1 MLIKHFDLEK
11 INKNKINYY
20 LFYGPNLGLIEDTI
34 KNIFKPIFSKNI
46 INYDEVDLLNNKE
59 EFKEKIFNKSFF
71 DDDKFIIINRAT
83 DKIFE
88 IIKEIID
95 AEINDVK
102 IIIKAGNL
110 EKKTKI
116 RNFFEKEKKT
126 IITAFYED
134 NFQSLFL
141 LVQKFIKEN
150 NIKISNEII
159 NLVIERSKGNR
170 INLNNELEKIFLFSK
185 KNNIINFDDISK
197 LTNLFEN
204 YGFAEL
210 VDSCLLKNRKKTI
223 NILNE
228 NNPSTED
235 NILILRSFLFK
246 LKRLKKLKSKIDDT
260 KNIDQIINTF
270 KPPIFW
276 KEKEVV
282 KQQLKQ
288 RTLSDIKFLIKKV
301 NNLELLIKRNSQTS
315 GQILNNFILENLEK
329 TNSLI

>member
-1 MLIKHFDLEK
+1 MLIKYFDLKK
-11 INKNKINYY
+11 INKDKINYY
-20 LFYGPNLGLIEDTI
+20 LFYGPNIGLIEDTI

-46 INYDEVDLLNNKE
+46 INYDEVDILNNKE
-59 EFKEKIFNKSFF
+59 EFKEQIFNKSFF

-95 AEINDVK
+95 TEIEDVK

-134 NFQSLFL
+134 NFQSLYQ

-150 NIKISNEII
+150 NIRISNEII
-159 NLVIERSKGNR
+159 NLIIERSKGNR

-185 KNNIINFDDISK
+185 KNNIINFDSISK

-204 YGFAEL
+204 YDFAEL

-228 NNPSTED
+228 NNPNSED

-246 LKRLKKLKSKIDDT
+246 LKRLKKLKTKMDNT
-260 KNIDQIINTF
+260 KNIDQTLNTF

-301 NNLELLIKRNSQTS
+301 NNLELLIKKNSQTS

-329 TNSLI
+329 N

>member
-1 MLIKHFDLEK
+1 MLIKYFDLEK

-46 INYDEVDLLNNKE
+46 INYDELDILNNKE
-59 EFKEKIFNKSFF
+59 EFKEQIFNKSFF

-95 AEINDVK
+95 TEINDVK

-134 NFQSLFL
+134 NFQSLYQ
-141 LVQKFIKEN
+141 LVQIFIKEN

-185 KNNIINFDDISK
+185 KNNIINFDNISK

-204 YGFAEL
+204 YDFAEL

-228 NNPSTED
+228 NNPSSED

-260 KNIDQIINTF
+260 KNIDQIISTF

-301 NNLELLIKRNSQTS
+301 NNLELLIKKNSQTS

-329 TNSLI
+329 N

>member
-46 INYDEVDLLNNKE
+46 INYDELDILNNKE
-59 EFKEKIFNKSFF
+59 EFKEQIFNKSFF

-88 IIKEIID
+88 IIKEIINT
-95 AEINDVK
+95 EIEDVK

-134 NFQSLFL
+134 NFQSLYQ

-170 INLNNELEKIFLFSK
+170 INLKNELEKIFLFSK
-185 KNNIINFDDISK
+185 KNNIINFDSISK

-204 YGFAEL
+204 YDFAEL

-228 NNPSTED
+228 NNPNSED

-246 LKRLKKLKSKIDDT
+246 LKRLKKLKTKMDNT
-260 KNIDQIINTF
+260 KNIDQTLNTF

-301 NNLELLIKRNSQTS
+301 NNLELLIKKNSQTS

-329 TNSLI
+329 KLIV

>member
-1 MLIKHFDLEK
+1 MLIKYLDLK
-11 INKNKINYY
+11 KANKDKTNYY
-20 LFYGPNLGLIEDTI
+20 LFYGPNIGLIEDTI
-34 KNIFKPIFSKNI
+34 KNIFKPIFSNNV
-46 INYDEVDLLNNKE
+46 INYDEAEILNNKE
-59 EFKEKIFNKSFF
+59 EFKEQIFNKSFF
-71 DDDKFIIINRAT
+71 DHDKFIIINRAT

-88 IIKEIID
+88 IIKEIINT
-95 AEINDVK
+95 EIKDIK

-110 EKKTKI
+110 EKRSKI
-116 RNFFEKEKKT
+116 RNFFENEKKT

-134 NFQSLFL
+134 NFQSLSL
-141 LVQKFIKEN
+141 IVQNFFKEK

-159 NLVIERSKGNR
+159 ALVIERSKGNR

-185 KNNIINFDDISK
+185 KEKVINFDNISK

-204 YGFAEL
+204 YDFDEL
-210 VDSCLLKNRKKTI
+210 VDNCLLKNRKKTI

-228 NNPSTED
+228 NNPSSED

-260 KNIDQIINTF
+260 KNIDQTLNNF

-276 KEKEVV
+276 KEKEVI

-301 NNLELLIKRNSQTS
+301 NNLELLIKKNSQTS
-315 GQILNNFILENLEK
+315 GQILNNFILKN
-329 TNSLI
+329 

>member
-1 MLIKHFDLEK
+1 MLIKYLDLKK
-11 INKNKINYY
+11 INKDKINYY
-20 LFYGPNLGLIEDTI
+20 LFYGPNIGLIEDTI

-46 INYDEVDLLNNKE
+46 INYDELDILNNKE
-59 EFKEKIFNKSFF
+59 EFKEQFFNKSFF

-134 NFQSLFL
+134 NFQSLYQ

-150 NIKISNEII
+150 NIRISNEII
-159 NLVIERSKGNR
+159 NLIIERSKGNR

-185 KNNIINFDDISK
+185 KNNIINFDSISK

-204 YGFAEL
+204 YDFAEL

-228 NNPSTED
+228 NNPNSED

-246 LKRLKKLKSKIDDT
+246 LKRLKKLKTKMDNT
-260 KNIDQIINTF
+260 KNIDQTLNTF

-301 NNLELLIKRNSQTS
+301 NNLELLIKKNSQTS

>member
-1 MLIKHFDLEK
+1 MLIKYLDLKK
-11 INKNKINYY
+11 INKDKINYY
-20 LFYGPNLGLIEDTI
+20 LLYGPNIGLIEDTI
-34 KNIFKPIFSKNI
+34 KNIFKPVFSRNV
-46 INYDEVDLLNNKE
+46 INYDEAEILNNKE
-59 EFKEKIFNKSFF
+59 EFKEQIFNKSFF
-71 DDDKFIIINRAT
+71 DDDKLIIINRAT

-95 AEINDVK
+95 TEINDVK

-134 NFQSLFL
+134 NFQSLYQ

-150 NIKISNEII
+150 NIRISNEII
-159 NLVIERSKGNR
+159 NLIIERSKGNR

-185 KNNIINFDDISK
+185 KNNIINFDSISK

-204 YGFAEL
+204 YDFAEI

-228 NNPSTED
+228 NNPNSED

-246 LKRLKKLKSKIDDT
+246 LKRLKKLKTKMDNT
-260 KNIDQIINTF
+260 KNIDQTLNTF

-301 NNLELLIKRNSQTS
+301 NNLELLIKKNSQTS

-329 TNSLI
+329 N

>member
-1 MLIKHFDLEK
+1 MLIKYFDLEK

-34 KNIFKPIFSKNI
+34 KNIFKPIFSNNV
-46 INYDEVDLLNNKE
+46 INYDEAEILNNKE
-59 EFKEKIFNKSFF
+59 EFKEQIFNKSFF

-95 AEINDVK
+95 TEIEDVK

-134 NFQSLFL
+134 NFQSLSL

-185 KNNIINFDDISK
+185 KNNIINFDSISK

-204 YGFAEL
+204 YDFAEL

-228 NNPSTED
+228 NNPNSED

-246 LKRLKKLKSKIDDT
+246 LKRLKKLKTKMDNT
-260 KNIDQIINTF
+260 KNIDQTLNTF

-301 NNLELLIKRNSQTS
+301 NNLELLIKKNSQTS

>member
-1 MLIKHFDLEK
+1 MLIKYFDLEK

-46 INYDEVDLLNNKE
+46 INYDELDILNNKE
-59 EFKEKIFNKSFF
+59 EFKEQIFNKSFF

-95 AEINDVK
+95 TEIEDVK

-134 NFQSLFL
+134 NFQSLYQ

-170 INLNNELEKIFLFSK
+170 INLKNELEKIFLFSK
-185 KNNIINFDDISK
+185 KNNIINFDSISK

-204 YGFAEL
+204 YDFAEL

-228 NNPSTED
+228 NNPNSED

-246 LKRLKKLKSKIDDT
+246 LKRLKKLKTKMDNT
-260 KNIDQIINTF
+260 KNIDQTLNTF

-301 NNLELLIKRNSQTS
+301 NNLELLIKKNSQTS

-329 TNSLI
+329 KLIV

>member
-1 MLIKHFDLEK
+1 MLIRYLDLK
-11 INKNKINYY
+11 KTNKDKINYY
-20 LFYGPNLGLIEDTI
+20 LFYGPNIGLIEDTI
-34 KNIFKPIFSKNI
+34 KNIFQPIFSKNI
-46 INYDEVDLLNNKE
+46 INYDELDILNKRE
-59 EFKEKIFNKSFF
+59 EFKEQIFNKSFF
-71 DDDKFIIINRAT
+71 DDGKFIIINRAT

-134 NFQSLFL
+134 NFQSLYQ

-185 KNNIINFDDISK
+185 KNNIINFDNISK

-204 YGFAEL
+204 YDFAEL

-228 NNPSTED
+228 NNPNSED

-246 LKRLKKLKSKIDDT
+246 LKRLKKLKTKMDNT
-260 KNIDQIINTF
+260 KNIDQTLNTF

-329 TNSLI
+329 N

>member
-1 MLIKHFDLEK
+1 MLIKYFDLEK

-46 INYDEVDLLNNKE
+46 INYDELDILNNKE
-59 EFKEKIFNKSFF
+59 EFKEQIFNKSFF

-95 AEINDVK
+95 TKIEDVK

-134 NFQSLFL
+134 NFQSLSL
-141 LVQKFIKEN
+141 IVQNFFKEK

-185 KNNIINFDDISK
+185 KNNIINFDSISK

-204 YGFAEL
+204 YDFAEL

-228 NNPSTED
+228 NNPSSED

-246 LKRLKKLKSKIDDT
+246 LKRLKKLKTIMVDT
-260 KNIDQIINTF
+260 KNIDQTLNTF

-288 RTLSDIKFLIKKV
+288 RTLSDIKFLIKKI
-301 NNLELLIKRNSQTS
+301 NNLELLIKKNSQTS

-329 TNSLI
+329 N

>member
-1 MLIKHFDLEK
+1 MLIRYLDLK
-11 INKNKINYY
+11 KTNKDKINYY
-20 LFYGPNLGLIEDTI
+20 LFYGPNIGLIEDTI

-46 INYDEVDLLNNKE
+46 INYDELDILNNKE
-59 EFKEKIFNKSFF
+59 EFKEHIFNKSFF

-95 AEINDVK
+95 TEIEDVK

-134 NFQSLFL
+134 NFQSLYQ

-150 NIKISNEII
+150 NIRISNEII
-159 NLVIERSKGNR
+159 NLIIERSKGNR

-185 KNNIINFDDISK
+185 KNNIINFDSISK

-204 YGFAEL
+204 YDFAEI

-228 NNPSTED
+228 NNPNSED

-246 LKRLKKLKSKIDDT
+246 LKRLKKLKTKMDNT
-260 KNIDQIINTF
+260 KNIDQTLNTF

-301 NNLELLIKRNSQTS
+301 NNLELLIKKNSQTS

-329 TNSLI
+329 N

>member
-1 MLIKHFDLEK
+1 MLIKYFDLEK

-46 INYDEVDLLNNKE
+46 INYDELDILNNKE
-59 EFKEKIFNKSFF
+59 EFKEQIFNKSFF

-95 AEINDVK
+95 TEIEDVK

-134 NFQSLFL
+134 NFQSLYQ

-185 KNNIINFDDISK
+185 KNNIINFDSISK

-204 YGFAEL
+204 YDFAEL

-228 NNPSTED
+228 NNPNSED

-246 LKRLKKLKSKIDDT
+246 LKRLKKLKTKMDNT
-260 KNIDQIINTF
+260 KNIDQTLNTF

-301 NNLELLIKRNSQTS
+301 NNLELLIKKNSQTS

-329 TNSLI
+329 N

>member
-1 MLIKHFDLEK
+1 MLIKYLDLK
-11 INKNKINYY
+11 KTNKDKINYY
-20 LFYGPNLGLIEDTI
+20 LFYGPNIGLIEDTI
-34 KNIFKPIFSKNI
+34 KNIFQPIFSKNI
-46 INYDEVDLLNNKE
+46 INYDEVDILNNKE
-59 EFKEKIFNKSFF
+59 AFKEQIFNKSFF
-71 DDDKFIIINRAT
+71 DDNKFIIINRAT

-88 IIKEIID
+88 IIKEIINT
-95 AEINDVK
+95 EIEDVK

-110 EKKTKI
+110 EKKSKI
-116 RNFFEKEKKT
+116 RNFFENEEKT

-134 NFQSLFL
+134 NFQSLSL
-141 LVQKFIKEN
+141 IVQNFFKEK

-159 NLVIERSKGNR
+159 SLVIERSKGNR

-185 KNNIINFDDISK
+185 KNNIMNFNNIFK

-204 YGFAEL
+204 YDFAEL
-210 VDSCLLKNRKKTI
+210 VDSYLLKNRKKTI

-228 NNPSTED
+228 NNPSSED

-276 KEKEVV
+276 KEKEVI

-301 NNLELLIKRNSQTS
+301 NNLELLIKKNSQTS
-315 GQILNNFILENLEK
+315 GQILNNFILKN
-329 TNSLI
+329 

>member
-1 MLIKHFDLEK
+1 MLIRYLDLK
-11 INKNKINYY
+11 KTNKDKINYY
-20 LFYGPNLGLIEDTI
+20 LFYGPNIGLIEDTI
-34 KNIFKPIFSKNI
+34 KNIFQPIFSKNI
-46 INYDEVDLLNNKE
+46 INYDEVDILNNKE
-59 EFKEKIFNKSFF
+59 EFKEQIFNKSFF
-71 DDDKFIIINRAT
+71 DDDKFIIINRAS

-88 IIKEIID
+88 IIKEIINT
-95 AEINDVK
+95 EIEDIK

-110 EKKTKI
+110 EKKSKI
-116 RNFFEKEKKT
+116 RNFFENEEKT

-134 NFQSLFL
+134 NFQSLSL
-141 LVQKFIKEN
+141 IVQNFFKEKD
-150 NIKISNEII
+150 IKISNEII
-159 NLVIERSKGNR
+159 SLIIERSKGNR

-185 KNNIINFDDISK
+185 KNNIINFDNIFK

-204 YGFAEL
+204 YDFAEL
-210 VDSCLLKNRKKTI
+210 IDNCLLKNRKKTI

-228 NNPSTED
+228 NNPSSED

-246 LKRLKKLKSKIDDT
+246 LKRLKKLKSKMDNT

-301 NNLELLIKRNSQTS
+301 INLELLIKKNSQTS
-315 GQILNNFILENLEK
+315 SQILNNFILENLEK
-329 TNSLI
+329 TNNLI

>member
-1 MLIKHFDLEK
+1 MLIKYFDLEK

-20 LFYGPNLGLIEDTI
+20 LFYGPNIGLIEDTI
-34 KNIFKPIFSKNI
+34 ENFFKPIFSKNV
-46 INYDEVDLLNNKE
+46 INYDEAEILNNKE
-59 EFKEKIFNKSFF
+59 EFKEQIFNKSFF
-71 DDDKFIIINRAT
+71 DHDKFIIINRAT

-88 IIKEIID
+88 IIKEIINT
-95 AEINDVK
+95 EIKDIK

-134 NFQSLFL
+134 NFQSLSL

-159 NLVIERSKGNR
+159 NFVIERSKGNR

-185 KNNIINFDDISK
+185 KNKIINFDSISK

-228 NNPSTED
+228 NNPSSED

-246 LKRLKKLKSKIDDT
+246 LKRLKKLKTKVDDT
-260 KNIDQIINTF
+260 KNIDQTLNTF

-301 NNLELLIKRNSQTS
+301 NNLELLIKKNSQAS
-315 GQILNNFILENLEK
+315 NQILNNFILENLEK
-329 TNSLI
+329 LIV

>member
-46 INYDEVDLLNNKE
+46 KNYEVDILNNKE
-59 EFKEKIFNKSFF
+59 EFKEQIFNKSFF

-83 DKIFE
+83 DKIFG

-95 AEINDVK
+95 TEINDVK

-116 RNFFEKEKKT
+116 RNFFEKEKNT

-134 NFQSLFL
+134 NFQSLSL

-185 KNNIINFDDISK
+185 KNNIINFDSISK

-204 YGFAEL
+204 YDFAEL

-228 NNPSTED
+228 NNPNSED

-246 LKRLKKLKSKIDDT
+246 LKRLKKLKTKMDNT
-260 KNIDQIINTF
+260 KNIDQTLNTF

-301 NNLELLIKRNSQTS
+301 NNLELLIKKNSQTS

-329 TNSLI
+329 N

>member
-46 INYDEVDLLNNKE
+46 INYDELDILNNKE
-59 EFKEKIFNKSFF
+59 EFKEQIFNKSFF
-71 DDDKFIIINRAT
+71 NDDKFIIINRAT
-83 DKIFE
+83 DKIFG

-95 AEINDVK
+95 TEINDVK

-185 KNNIINFDDISK
+185 KNNIINFDNISK

-204 YGFAEL
+204 YDFAEL

-228 NNPSTED
+228 NNPNSED

-246 LKRLKKLKSKIDDT
+246 LKRLKKLKTKMDET
-260 KNIDQIINTF
+260 KNIDQTLNTF

-301 NNLELLIKRNSQTS
+301 NNLELLIKKNSQTS

-329 TNSLI
+329 N

>member
-1 MLIKHFDLEK
+1 MLIKYFDLEK

-46 INYDEVDLLNNKE
+46 INYDELDILNNKE
-59 EFKEKIFNKSFF
+59 EFKEQIFNKSFF

-95 AEINDVK
+95 TEIEDIK

-134 NFQSLFL
+134 NFQSLYQ

-170 INLNNELEKIFLFSK
+170 INLKNELEKIFLFSK
-185 KNNIINFDDISK
+185 KNNIINFDSISK

-204 YGFAEL
+204 YDFAEL

-228 NNPSTED
+228 NNPNPED

-246 LKRLKKLKSKIDDT
+246 LKRLKKLKTKIDNT
-260 KNIDQIINTF
+260 KNIDQTLNTF

-301 NNLELLIKRNSQTS
+301 NNLELLIKKNSQTS

-329 TNSLI
+329 N

>member
-1 MLIKHFDLEK
+1 MLIKYFDLEK

-46 INYDEVDLLNNKE
+46 INYDELDILNNKE
-59 EFKEKIFNKSFF
+59 EFKEQIFNKSFF

-95 AEINDVK
+95 TEIEDVK

-134 NFQSLFL
+134 NFQSLYQ

-185 KNNIINFDDISK
+185 KNNIINFDNISK

-204 YGFAEL
+204 YDFAEL

-228 NNPSTED
+228 NNPSSED

-246 LKRLKKLKSKIDDT
+246 LKRLKKLKTKMDNT
-260 KNIDQIINTF
+260 KNIDQTLNTF

-301 NNLELLIKRNSQTS
+301 NNLELLIKKNSQTS

-329 TNSLI
+329 N

>member
-1 MLIKHFDLEK
+1 MLIKYLDLK
-11 INKNKINYY
+11 KANKDKTNYY
-20 LFYGPNLGLIEDTI
+20 LFYGPNIGLIEDTI
-34 KNIFKPIFSKNI
+34 KNIFKPIFSNNV
-46 INYDEVDLLNNKE
+46 INYDEAEILNNKE
-59 EFKEKIFNKSFF
+59 EFKEQIFNKSFF
-71 DDDKFIIINRAT
+71 DHDKFIIINRAT

-88 IIKEIID
+88 IIKEIINT
-95 AEINDVK
+95 EIKDIK

-110 EKKTKI
+110 EKKSKI
-116 RNFFEKEKKT
+116 RNFFENEEKT

-134 NFQSLFL
+134 NFQSLSL
-141 LVQKFIKEN
+141 IVQNFFKEK

-159 NLVIERSKGNR
+159 ALVIERSKGNR

-185 KNNIINFDDISK
+185 KNNIMNFNNIFK

-204 YGFAEL
+204 YDFAEL
-210 VDSCLLKNRKKTI
+210 VDSCLLKNRKKTS

-228 NNPSTED
+228 NNPNSDD

-288 RTLSDIKFLIKKV
+288 ITLSDIKLLIKKV
-301 NNLELLIKRNSQTS
+301 NNLELLIKKNSQTS

-329 TNSLI
+329 N

>member
-1 MLIKHFDLEK
+1 MLIKYLDLK
-11 INKNKINYY
+11 KANKDKTNYY
-20 LFYGPNLGLIEDTI
+20 LFYGPNIGLIEDTI
-34 KNIFKPIFSKNI
+34 ENFFKPIFSKNV
-46 INYDEVDLLNNKE
+46 INYDEAEILNNKE
-59 EFKEKIFNKSFF
+59 EFKEQIFNKSFF
-71 DDDKFIIINRAT
+71 DHDKFIIINRAT

-88 IIKEIID
+88 IIKEIINT
-95 AEINDVK
+95 EIKDIK

-134 NFQSLFL
+134 NFQSLSL

-159 NLVIERSKGNR
+159 NFVIERSKGNR

-185 KNNIINFDDISK
+185 KNKIINFDSISK

-228 NNPSTED
+228 NNPSSED

-260 KNIDQIINTF
+260 KNIDQILNTF

-301 NNLELLIKRNSQTS
+301 NNLELLIKKNSQTS

>member
-1 MLIKHFDLEK
+1 MLIKYFDLEK

-46 INYDEVDLLNNKE
+46 INYDELDILNNKE
-59 EFKEKIFNKSFF
+59 DFKEQIFNKSFF

-95 AEINDVK
+95 TEIEDVK

-134 NFQSLFL
+134 NFQSLYQ

-150 NIKISNEII
+150 NIRISNEII
-159 NLVIERSKGNR
+159 NLIIERSKGNR

-185 KNNIINFDDISK
+185 KNNIINFDSISK

-204 YGFAEL
+204 YDFAEL

-228 NNPSTED
+228 NNPNSED

-246 LKRLKKLKSKIDDT
+246 LKRLKKLKTKMDNT
-260 KNIDQIINTF
+260 KNIDQTLNTF

-301 NNLELLIKRNSQTS
+301 NNLELLIKKNSQTS

-329 TNSLI
+329 N

>member
-1 MLIKHFDLEK
+1 MLIKYFDLEK

-46 INYDEVDLLNNKE
+46 INYDELDILNNKE
-59 EFKEKIFNKSFF
+59 EFKEQIFNKSFF

-95 AEINDVK
+95 TKIEDVK

-134 NFQSLFL
+134 NFQSLYQ

-150 NIKISNEII
+150 NIRISNEII
-159 NLVIERSKGNR
+159 NLIIERSKGNR

-185 KNNIINFDDISK
+185 KNNIINFDSISK

-204 YGFAEL
+204 YDFAEL

-228 NNPSTED
+228 NNPNSED

-246 LKRLKKLKSKIDDT
+246 LKRLKKLKTKMDNT
-260 KNIDQIINTF
+260 KNIDQTLNTF

-301 NNLELLIKRNSQTS
+301 NNLELLIKKNSQTS

-329 TNSLI
+329 N

>member
-1 MLIKHFDLEK
+1 MLIKYFDLKK
-11 INKNKINYY
+11 INKDKINYY
-20 LFYGPNLGLIEDTI
+20 LFYGPNVGLIEDTI
-34 KNIFKPIFSKNI
+34 KNIFKPIFSKNV
-46 INYDEVDLLNNKE
+46 INYEEVDLLNNKE

-95 AEINDVK
+95 TEINDVR

-134 NFQSLFL
+134 NFQSLYQ

-185 KNNIINFDDISK
+185 KNNIINFDNISK

-204 YGFAEL
+204 YDFAEL

-228 NNPSTED
+228 NNPNSED

-246 LKRLKKLKSKIDDT
+246 LKRLKKLKTKMDET
-260 KNIDQIINTF
+260 KNIDQTLNTF

-288 RTLSDIKFLIKKV
+288 RTLSDIKFLIKKI
-301 NNLELLIKRNSQTS
+301 NNLELLIKKNSQTS
-315 GQILNNFILENLEK
+315 SQILNNFILE
-329 TNSLI
+329 I

>member
-1 MLIKHFDLEK
+1 MLIKYFDLEK

-46 INYDEVDLLNNKE
+46 INYDELDILNNKE
-59 EFKEKIFNKSFF
+59 EFKEQIFNKSFF

-83 DKIFE
+83 DKIFG

-95 AEINDVK
+95 TEINDVK

-126 IITAFYED
+126 IITTFYED
-134 NFQSLFL
+134 NFQPLYQ

-185 KNNIINFDDISK
+185 KNNIINFDNISK

-204 YGFAEL
+204 YDFAEL

-228 NNPSTED
+228 NNPNSED

-246 LKRLKKLKSKIDDT
+246 LKRLKKLKTKIDNT
-260 KNIDQIINTF
+260 KNIDQTLNTF

-288 RTLSDIKFLIKKV
+288 RTLSDIKFLIKKI
-301 NNLELLIKRNSQTS
+301 NNLELLIKKNSQTS
-315 GQILNNFILENLEK
+315 DQILNNFILENLEK
-329 TNSLI
+329 N

>member
-1 MLIKHFDLEK
+1 MLVKYNDLRGF
-11 INKNKINYY
+11 NKNKINYY

-46 INYDEVDLLNNKE
+46 INYDEGDILNNKE
-59 EFKEKIFNKSFF
+59 EFKEQIFNKSFF

-88 IIKEIID
+88 IVKEIINT
-95 AEINDVK
+95 EIEDIK
-102 IIIKAGNL
+102 IIIKAANL
-110 EKKTKI
+110 EKKSKI
-116 RNFFEKEKKT
+116 RNFFENEKKT

-134 NFQSLFL
+134 NFQSLSL
-141 LVQKFIKEN
+141 IVQNFFKEK

-159 NLVIERSKGNR
+159 SLVIGRSKGNR
-170 INLNNELEKIFLFSK
+170 INLNNELEKIFLLSK
-185 KNNIINFDDISK
+185 KNNMINYESISK

-204 YGFAEL
+204 YDFSEL
-210 VDSCLLKNRKKTI
+210 VDCYLLKNRKKTI

-228 NNPSTED
+228 NNPNSED

-246 LKRLKKLKSKIDDT
+246 LKRLKKLKNKVDNK

-288 RTLSDIKFLIKKV
+288 RSLSDIKFLIKKV
-301 NNLELLIKRNSQTS
+301 NNLEVLIKKNSQTS
-315 GQILNNFILENLEK
+315 NQILNNFILEN
-329 TNSLI
+329 

>member
-1 MLIKHFDLEK
+1 MLIKYFDLEK

-46 INYDEVDLLNNKE
+46 INYDELDILNNKE
-59 EFKEKIFNKSFF
+59 EFKEQIFNKSFF

-95 AEINDVK
+95 TEIEDVK

-134 NFQSLFL
+134 NFQSLYQ

-185 KNNIINFDDISK
+185 KNNIINFDSISK

-204 YGFAEL
+204 YDFAEL

-228 NNPSTED
+228 NNPNSED

-246 LKRLKKLKSKIDDT
+246 LKRLKKLKTKMDNT
-260 KNIDQIINTF
+260 KNIDQTLNTF

-288 RTLSDIKFLIKKV
+288 ITLSDIKFLIKKV
-301 NNLELLIKRNSQTS
+301 NNLELLIKKNSQTS

-329 TNSLI
+329 N

>member
-1 MLIKHFDLEK
+1 MLIKYLDLK
-11 INKNKINYY
+11 KANKDKTNYY
-20 LFYGPNLGLIEDTI
+20 LFYGPNIGLIEDTI
-34 KNIFKPIFSKNI
+34 KNIFKPIFSNNV
-46 INYDEVDLLNNKE
+46 INYDEAEILNNKE
-59 EFKEKIFNKSFF
+59 EFKEQIFNKSFF
-71 DDDKFIIINRAT
+71 DHDKFIIINRAT

-88 IIKEIID
+88 IIKEIINT
-95 AEINDVK
+95 EIKDIK

-110 EKKTKI
+110 EKRSKI
-116 RNFFEKEKKT
+116 RNFFENEKKT

-134 NFQSLFL
+134 NFQSLSL
-141 LVQKFIKEN
+141 IVQNFFKEK

-159 NLVIERSKGNR
+159 ALVIERSKGNR

-185 KNNIINFDDISK
+185 KEKVINFDNISK

-204 YGFAEL
+204 YDFDEL
-210 VDSCLLKNRKKTI
+210 VDNCLLKNRKKTI

-228 NNPSTED
+228 NNPSSED

-301 NNLELLIKRNSQTS
+301 NNLELLIKKNSQTS

-329 TNSLI
+329 N

>member
-1 MLIKHFDLEK
+1 MLVKYNDLRGF
-11 INKNKINYY
+11 NKDKINYY

-46 INYDEVDLLNNKE
+46 INYDEGDILNNKE
-59 EFKEKIFNKSFF
+59 EFKEQIFNKSFF

-88 IIKEIID
+88 IVKEIINT
-95 AEINDVK
+95 EIEDIK
-102 IIIKAGNL
+102 IIIKAANL
-110 EKKTKI
+110 EKKSKI
-116 RNFFEKEKKT
+116 RNFFENEKKT

-134 NFQSLFL
+134 NFQSLSL
-141 LVQKFIKEN
+141 IVQNFFKEK

-159 NLVIERSKGNR
+159 SLVIGRSKGNR
-170 INLNNELEKIFLFSK
+170 INLNNELEKIFLLSK
-185 KNNIINFDDISK
+185 KNNMINYESISK

-204 YGFAEL
+204 YDFSEL
-210 VDSCLLKNRKKTI
+210 VDCYLLKNRKKTI

-228 NNPSTED
+228 NNPNSED

-246 LKRLKKLKSKIDDT
+246 LKRLKKLKNKVDNK
-260 KNIDQIINTF
+260 KNIDQTINTF

-288 RTLSDIKFLIKKV
+288 RSLSDIKFLIKKV
-301 NNLELLIKRNSQTS
+301 NNLEVLIKKNSQTS
-315 GQILNNFILENLEK
+315 NQILNNFILEN
-329 TNSLI
+329 

>member
-1 MLIKHFDLEK
+1 MLIKYLDLKK
-11 INKNKINYY
+11 INKDKINYY
-20 LFYGPNLGLIEDTI
+20 LLYGPNIGLIEDTI
-34 KNIFKPIFSKNI
+34 KNIFKPVFSRNV
-46 INYDEVDLLNNKE
+46 INYDEAEILNNKE
-59 EFKEKIFNKSFF
+59 EFKEQIFNKSFF
-71 DDDKFIIINRAT
+71 DDDKLIIINRAT

-95 AEINDVK
+95 TEINDVK
-102 IIIKAGNL
+102 IIIKAVNL

-134 NFQSLFL
+134 NFQSLYQ

-150 NIKISNEII
+150 NIRISNEII
-159 NLVIERSKGNR
+159 NLIIERSKGNR

-185 KNNIINFDDISK
+185 KNNIINFDSISK

-204 YGFAEL
+204 YDFAEL

-228 NNPSTED
+228 NNPNSED

-246 LKRLKKLKSKIDDT
+246 LKRLKKLKTKMDNT
-260 KNIDQIINTF
+260 KNIDQTLNTF

-301 NNLELLIKRNSQTS
+301 NNLELLIKKNSQTS

-329 TNSLI
+329 N